1 MSTARLTL
9 VHARYELLETVRI
22 PIAVIGSLV
31 FPVLS
36 LLFFVVPQREVA
48 GDPVYATQAVISLSV
63 FGALANGL
71 FGFGL
76 GIAERREKPWEPY
89 LRTLPAPAVSR
100 VGGQILAT
108 SALSLA
114 SVVPVVVVGALL
126 TEAEASSL
134 RILAGLAAL
143 ALVSVPFMLL
153 GMAVGYSLPSKGAVA
168 VVQVLMF
175 GLAFGGGLFLP
186 PQLFPGWLD
195 AVSHALPSRAARD
208 LVVVAV
214 QGGPLDAS
222 AVIAWAAWT
231 AGALALVLLLHR
243 RDEGARYR

>member
-22 PIAVIGSLV
+22 PIAVIGALV

-36 LLFFVVPQREVA
+36 LLFFVVPQRVVA
-48 GDPVYATQAVISLSV
+48 DDPLLATQAVISLCV
-63 FGALANGL
+63 FGVLANGL

-76 GIAERREKPWEPY
+76 GIAEKREKPWDPY
-89 LRTLPAPAVSR
+89 LRTLPAPAISR
-100 VGGQILAT
+100 VVGLILAT
-108 SALSLA
+108 GALSLA
-114 SVVPVVVVGALL
+114 AVVPVVVVGALL
-126 TEAEASSL
+126 TEAEAPPL
-134 RILAGLAAL
+134 RILAGFVALAA
-143 ALVSVPFMLL
+143 VSVPFMLL

-175 GLAFGGGLFLP
+175 GLAFAGGLFLP
-186 PQLFPGWLD
+186 PQMFPGWLD
-195 AVSHALPSRAARD
+195 ALSQGLPSRAARD
-208 LVVVAV
+208 LVVWAV
-214 QGGPLDAS
+214 QGGPLNAS

-231 AGALALVLLLHR
+231 AGALVLVLVLHR